1 MKKIYVIIPLIV
13 LVLMQLS
20 AVKGREI
27 ELKK

>member
-13 LVLMQLS
+13 LTLMQLS
-20 AVKGREI
+20 VVNAREI